1 MKKTISTVFLL
12 VGAVFFFTG
21 ALFAGIGGFFFYDN
35 IKFKESAET
44 CEALI
49 TEIEVYRDSDGDTY
63 HNVFVRYEID
73 GHVYDEELNYYTAD
87 MSEGDVITLYYDP
100 ANPSKTV
107 VDGGNFLFIVFIGLG
122 SVFAIMG
129 LCFLIKAIK
138 DKRMVKRVIAM
149 NCIIQAQIG
158 DFSIDGSLMVN
169 GRHPFVLRASA
180 ISPYDGQAYEFRSDA
195 IWNDLRPILQ
205 AYNITKVPVYV
216 NPQNYK
222 EYYMDMTNINQY
234 LGNGVK

>member
-12 VGAVFFFTG
+12 VGALFFVIG
-21 ALFAGIGGFFFYDN
+21 SLFAGIGGVLLYGN
-35 IKFKESAET
+35 IKFKKSAET

-73 GHVYDEELNYYTAD
+73 GHIYDEELNYYTSS

-107 VDGGNFLFIVFIGLG
+107 VDGDNFLFIVFIGLG

-138 DKRMVKRVIAM
+138 DKRMIKRVIAM
-149 NCIIQAQIG
+149 NYIIQAQIG

-169 GRHPFVLRASA
+169 GRHHFVLRASA
-180 ISPYDGQAYEFRSDA
+180 ISPYNGQAYEFRSDA

-205 AYNITKVPVYV
+205 AYNISKVPVYV

-222 EYYMDMTNINQY
+222 EYYMDMTIINQY